1 MGGKIRPRRL
11 RHGLR
16 LGRFG
21 GLLGLGGSLAAIEFA
36 FADFLGKGFVVEA
49 PGHELAFGVEVGDL
63 AAEEAAGPEE
73 GDVRLAPGESAVPVA
88 LMQVAHGSDV
98 PLAARRQHRAAGAAL
113 GAGARRARRARR
125 ALGALG
131 AAVAPPPGPAPRAGG
146 LRAVHLALGD
156 TGRSVT
162 VIALAAVTARFA
174 PASTALATAALVA
187 AAFACTALIAIAVVA
202 ALAAQVAVAR
212 TLALPAAFEARA
224 AAFEARAVRTADLA
238 ATSKG
243 ERVGSGHAGRR
254 RRYFFL
260 TVLIRIWIVT
270 HHGRQQEMAH
280 TLADPMHLTGH
291 VRHPA
296 RQLCGS
302 FLYQTLTSGMMPRH
316 DAT

>member
-1 MGGKIRPRRL
+1 
-11 RHGLR
+11 
-16 LGRFG
+16 
-21 GLLGLGGSLAAIEFA
+21 LGLGGSLAAIEFA

-98 PLAARRQHRAAGAAL
+98 PLAARRQHRAAGAAVGAGDGGGL
-113 GAGARRARRARR
+113 GAAVRGA

-238 ATSKG
+238 WAAAG
-243 ERVGSGHAGRR
+243 GGAHARGSDALDG
-254 RRYFFL
+254 
-260 TVLIRIWIVT
+260 
-270 HHGRQQEMAH
+270 
-280 TLADPMHLTGH
+280 
-291 VRHPA
+291 A
-296 RQLCGS
+296 RQTPGEAALWV
-302 FLYQTLTSGMMPRH
+302 LLVP
-316 DAT
+316 DADVGDDAEARRDVAAGASVVVGDGLAQLSDPDI